1 MYTILGSK
9 MTNEKGIIITGCEGE
24 EMKLVICYIW
34 RVWYR

>member
-1 MYTILGSK
+1 MYTILRSK

-24 EMKLVICYIW
+24 MKLVICYIW